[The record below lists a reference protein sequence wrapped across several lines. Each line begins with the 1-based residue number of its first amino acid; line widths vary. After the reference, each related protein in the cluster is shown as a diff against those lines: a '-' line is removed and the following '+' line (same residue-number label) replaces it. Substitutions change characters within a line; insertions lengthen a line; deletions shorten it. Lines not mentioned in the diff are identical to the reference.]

1 MFSKVQAD
9 VDILIFSYI
18 RNALGPYKIHYD
30 CISMHF
36 LSKFT
41 LVQKIVLCCASIG
54 VCFFEDHFY
63 FHRSIPHKFPSFTLP
78 IQLDYERNVKWR
90 NIDRTEEC
98 FILFSPFTNFRLLKN
113 TEKCFWSEPSTSGV
127 KATHKNDTICWNTSI
142 SGYKNIDQ
150 SIPINCEWSRKM
162 AMNTSLT
169 KSSQHFFWLNVSS
182 HWFPSSF
189 FGLCWVISQ
198 RHIFIGKSFWTWI
211 C

>member
-78 IQLDYERNVKWR
+78 IQLDYVRNVKWR

-127 KATHKNDTICWNTSI
+127 QRQHKKMTPSVEIHRLVVTKTLINQF
-142 SGYKNIDQ
+142 Q
-150 SIPINCEWSRKM
+150 SIVNGHEKWQWIQVSLK
-162 AMNTSLT
+162 AANTFSGWT
-169 KSSQHFFWLNVSS
+169 S
-182 HWFPSSF
+182 HLIDFLVLFS
-189 FGLCWVISQ
+189 VYAE
-198 RHIFIGKSFWTWI
+198 
-211 C
+211 

>member
-1 MFSKVQAD
+1 MFFRRSLLFPPFHPSQ
-9 VDILIFSYI
+9 
-18 RNALGPYKIHYD
+18 
-30 CISMHF
+30 ISIVYTTNSTWLRTKCEMKKYRPDWRVF
-36 LSKFT
+36 YTFFT
-41 LVQKIVLCCASIG
+41 I
-54 VCFFEDHFY
+54 
-63 FHRSIPHKFPSFTLP
+63 HKFSL
-78 IQLDYERNVKWR
+78 
-90 NIDRTEEC
+90 
-98 FILFSPFTNFRLLKN
+98 
-113 TEKCFWSEPSTSGV
+113 TEKYRKVFLKRAINFWCV
-127 KATHKNDTICWNTSI
+127 KATQKNDTICWNTSI